1 MAVANSTQI
10 AAAVKSLMAS
20 PGFQRTSYGKMTA
33 AQLIAAVTNAT
44 DPNLSDL
51 LTLPSGVSPPQPVK
65 TVAQQ
70 ITQAAGARVIAE
82 AAAQK
87 AAEIAAA
94 QKAYDAK
101 KAADAAAKE
110 AAAQK
115 AAQDAYAAQKA
126 AADKAAADKAAAA
139 LKVQQDAAA
148 NAAAMDKLAQSKGY
162 ANYAA
167 QIQAINA
174 AAAAKTPVAG
184 PVAPTTTTAPVAPV
198 APVVPKIDPVAEF
211 EKTLPTPDEAVASG
225 KSSLRGP
232 DGSQYTL
239 MPANQLTGTPRQ
251 WIKTDENLKGV
262 TNLSTG
268 VTTTVAQNIK
278 DFNAIQAAND
288 QYAKQTAAAKAEQQK
303 IDSVAAAAT
312 KAKQEVYNTQLA
324 SAKTQSDI
332 DGIVAKAKSE
342 GITLDQGYI
351 DQGVKSVQQ
360 QQAQANQQAI
370 QAKQE
375 YYTAQLNGAKT
386 QSDIDAI
393 VAKAKSEGA
402 PINQGYIDLSTKA
415 VQQQQAQIAQQVE
428 QAKQEFTTSQKTGGT
443 FGKLSFDSVIN
454 QKDLDASVMNQF
466 GSDINKITQNG
477 KIAMQMSDPNG
488 PGYVSPTQMAY
499 WMRSGDQY
507 RSNLQTSL
515 ESAAKLPPPGPND
528 GNKFVNG
535 IEFSAIQDNPL
546 TKDVNEGGWYVQTP
560 EGIQK
565 VGSDAKLTGP
575 VIPDYKALNTLNAD
589 VKTSIAAYQQQQQ
602 AEQAALAAS
611 TMAKNTKDFEAAL
624 PTPDQ
629 MIASGKNSLRGP
641 DDSTYSLMPANQ
653 ATGAPRQWIKTDPNL
668 KSVTYLSTGKTTSV
682 ADNIKDFNSI
692 QSANNQ
698 VQLAQRAAAA
708 EAAAHKNDFT
718 MNDFMNVLGIVG
730 VAALGVY
737 VIGALG
743 NGALAAET
751 ADVAGGMAAN
761 GASANEIAATL
772 TAGGVPESTAAEIA
786 STATDMATGAMPA
799 SQVAAMASEG
809 GITDEMLAAA
819 SSSADPLAAL
829 NEAAGWTAPV
839 SDVVAPAFDTS
850 SMIPTVDS
858 AGNAGFFDP
867 LTNSVY
873 NESGQLVSEAAG
885 STAGEGT
892 QYAMT
897 KSEMDAYLADPY
909 HEGMGASEI
918 SPGEYVPRVEVSG
931 GIPETPEL
939 TPISPSVDLPPS
951 PIAPGIT
958 TDALAAEEA
967 AAAAAAA
974 AAGAAGTEGATA
986 AEIAAETAGAV
997 PPVVPPVEA
1006 PFVPPVVPP
1015 VDVAPGPVG
1024 PPGTPGTP
1032 PPPTVA
1038 PPVEPVPVEPGPL
1051 QPGPGPVDTT
1061 PGPVAPPPTATP
1073 GTPPPPDVGPPVEIS
1088 PRPVAPIDVTSPPAP
1103 PPVVEP
1109 PVAPVEPP
1117 PVEPPPVE
1125 TPVEP
1130 TPSGPPSTPGTPPP
1144 PDVGPPTGITTEL
1157 AATQAGFDAATI
1169 ARWIAGGLIVSSL
1182 ISPPV
1187 PKIPTP
1193 TPLGPTQWGNAGRVN
1208 LPGLNPGWMVNP
1220 PTYYNIPGPVAPRYY
1235 WGQHAPQPG
1244 PTFNP
1249 ALYNTLPVAPPP
1261 AYGLKTMYDPRTENI
1276 PNMLAGVRQAAAV
1289 PPYNVPAAPRV

>member
-1 MAVANSTQI
+1 MTPAEIQAYLQNSMKYSTLGLAQVAAAKEQNSPAAKQNQLNSLWTGKVQT
-10 AAAVKSLMAS
+10 AAAVSVAALNSALQQAKAAGAVIPAS
-20 PGFQRTSYGKMTA
+20 VTSQA
-33 AQLIAAVTNAT
+33 A
-44 DPNLSDL
+44 
-51 LTLPSGVSPPQPVK
+51 
-65 TVAQQ
+65 
-70 ITQAAGARVIAE
+70 TQAAAADKKTAADQAAQRAAENAKAE
-82 AAAQK
+82 AALQAQQK
-87 AAEIAAA
+87 AI
-94 QKAYDAK
+94 
-101 KAADAAAKE
+101 ADAAAAK
-110 AAAQK
+110 
-115 AAQDAYAAQKA
+115 KA
-126 AADKAAADKAAAA
+126 AADKAAADKAAAD
-139 LKVQQDAAA
+139 LKAKQDAAA

-167 QIQAINA
+167 QMTAINA
-174 AAAAKTPVAG
+174 PKTPVAG
-184 PVAPTTTTAPVAPV
+184 PVAPTAPVVPVAPV

-211 EKTLPTPDEAVASG
+211 EKTLPTPEAFVASG
-225 KSSLRGP
+225 KTILRGP
-232 DGSQYTL
+232 DGSEYSL
-239 MPANQLTGTPRQ
+239 SPANQLTGTPRQ
-251 WIKTDENLKGV
+251 WVKVDQDLKGV
-262 TNLSTG
+262 TNLTTG
-268 VTTTVAQNIK
+268 VTTTVAQNAK
-278 DFNAIQAAND
+278 DYAAIYADNNKLAAQQTQEQAA
-288 QYAKQTAAAKAEQQK
+288 KQKADET
-303 IDSVAAAAT
+303 AAAAT
-312 KAKQEVYNTQLA
+312 KTKQEVYNTQLA

-332 DGIVAKAKSE
+332 DAIVDKDKSE
-342 GITLDQGYI
+342 GITLNQCYI

-402 PINQGYIDLSTKA
+402 PINQGYIDLSTKS

-708 EAAAHKNDFT
+708 DAAAHKNDFT

-799 SQVAAMASEG
+799 SQVAAMASQG

-819 SSSADPLAAL
+819 SSSADPLTAL

-873 NESGQLVSEAAG
+873 NESGQLVSGAAG

-974 AAGAAGTEGATA
+974 AAAGAAGTEGATA

-1015 VDVAPGPVG
+1015 VDVTPGPVG

-1061 PGPVAPPPTATP
+1061 PGPVAPPPPTATP
-1073 GTPPPPDVGPPVEIS
+1073 GTPPPPDVGPPVEIP

-1109 PVAPVEPP
+1109 PVA

-1157 AATQAGFDAATI
+1157 AAAQAGFDAATI
-1169 ARWIAGGLIVSSL
+1169 ARWIAGGLIVASL